1 MSTFSGL
8 DIDRYHII
16 ERLGDG
22 GMATV
27 YKAFDT
33 RLERQVAI
41 KFIRRDT
48 VGTAQVNEM
57 PKRFEREAKSQTRLS
72 HPNIVMMYDYGEYGS
87 MPNLVMEYLEGDSL
101 KARTG
106 IPMPYIEATRLL
118 LPMAR
123 ALEYAHNENII
134 HRDVK
139 PANILLS
146 RTGEPHLSD
155 FGIAK
160 ILEVEPSTN
169 LTETGVGIG
178 TPEYM
183 APEQWVGKF
192 IPQTDQY
199 ALGVVFFEL
208 VTGRRPNAANTP
220 AVVLLKQANDPLP
233 RPRDFVT
240 DPPEEVEQVIFK
252 VLNKDPDEPY
262 ADMEVFAAAL
272 ESLKE
277 LKKADESSTLTSPP
291 APSPRSGMGSGGEV
305 SRKTPAWLWV
315 LIGVVVVSVL
325 LVVGG
330 LLNNAFNSPR
340 SNPTAVIAQGIG
352 STQVSSKDGMVMVNV
367 PAGEF
372 IMGSETYS
380 DEKPQHTVTLEAF
393 WIDRT
398 EVTNAMYA
406 RCMESGACRATS
418 TERTTIAGYE
428 NYPVVVNNWDQAQ
441 VYCKWAGSRLPT
453 EAEWEKAARG
463 TNGGAYPWGEGA
475 NCGQAN
481 YGKCTGEVQPVGSYP
496 DFASPYG
503 ALDMAG
509 NVWEWMVD
517 VYPGT
522 TDYMLKGGDWQ
533 TQAWGVRSA
542 VRGGDWLTKGMLLWG
557 GSWVNF
563 RKYCYEDC
571 GNRDLLGI
579 GDFGFRCVLSP

>member
-27 YKAFDT
+27 YKAYDT

-72 HPNIVMMYDYGEYGS
+72 HPNIVMVYDYEEYES
-87 MPNLVMEYLEGDSL
+87 MLYLMMEYLEGDSL

-106 IPMPYIEATRLL
+106 IPMPYKEAARLL

-123 ALEYAHNENII
+123 ALEYAHNENIV

-139 PANILLS
+139 PANILVS
-146 RTGEPHLSD
+146 QTGEPLLSD

-208 VTGRRPNAANTP
+208 VTGRRPYAADTP
-220 AVVLLKQANDPLP
+220 AAVLLKQANDPLP
-233 RPRDFVT
+233 RPMDFVP
-240 DPPEEVEQVIFK
+240 DLPKEVEQVIFK
-252 VLNKDPDEPY
+252 VLNKDPDERY

-277 LKKADESSTLTSPP
+277 LKKVDESSTLTSSP
-291 APSPRSGMGSGGEV
+291 APSPRSGMGAGGEV

-352 STQVSSKDGMVMVNV
+352 STQVSSKDGMVMVYV

-380 DEKPQHTVTLEAF
+380 DEKPQRTVTLEAF
-393 WIDRT
+393 
-398 EVTNAMYA
+398 
-406 RCMESGACRATS
+406 
-418 TERTTIAGYE
+418 
-428 NYPVVVNNWDQAQ
+428 
-441 VYCKWAGSRLPT
+441 
-453 EAEWEKAARG
+453 
-463 TNGGAYPWGEGA
+463 
-475 NCGQAN
+475 
-481 YGKCTGEVQPVGSYP
+481 
-496 DFASPYG
+496 
-503 ALDMAG
+503 
-509 NVWEWMVD
+509 
-517 VYPGT
+517 
-522 TDYMLKGGDWQ
+522 
-533 TQAWGVRSA
+533 
-542 VRGGDWLTKGMLLWG
+542 
-557 GSWVNF
+557 
-563 RKYCYEDC
+563 
-571 GNRDLLGI
+571 
-579 GDFGFRCVLSP
+579 